1 MPRLRQ
7 AMIDAYDSGE
17 RNLKARFGL
26 NIREASA
33 QENVR
38 NWKKNLEEREHLEN
52 FVRGVE
58 PGVKFCFDGEELEV
72 IKRAKEQFP
81 EMYLEEL
88 VRWVMAQGYR
98 YV

>member
-1 MPRLRQ
+1 
-7 AMIDAYDSGE
+7 MIDAYDSGE

-38 NWKKNLEEREHLEN
+38 NWKRNLEERRHLHN
-52 FVRGVE
+52 FMRGVK
-58 PGVKFCFDGEELEV
+58 PGEKFIFDGEEQEV
-72 IKRAKEQFP
+72 IKRAKELFP
-81 EMYLEEL
+81 DMYLDEL
-88 VRWVMAQGYR
+88 VKWVKAQGYR